1 MSLHLCTILFILD
14 VFRGL
19 VDLIH
24 LVFTPRMVKGR
35 VGGPC
40 MKKKWSL
47 EVFSK
52 LTFTHFCLSF
62 DRDISRRFYISRG
75 KSEKRTS
82 EWKFYELSP
91 KWSWKPV
98 WLSSAI
104 VSMLISAAKKLLSPN
119 SISIWLKKWDN
130 KWNKIYLGHLAKQLD
145 RNKGWE
151 KQGLLLPKHRFQNV
165 RLFSRTIGIQ
175 SSNELQN
182 WTALVRNAQQ
192 LREFCIP
199 ARDSASQGVLLNTN
213 DDSWTSFTDRRGYNF
228 LGMEQRRL
236 SEMISSE
243 TFRRKHYIRTMNLPL
258 YADNRRTIKNHRWH
272 VFLLH
277 GVLKR
282 RKIQAHIS
290 PKGVHCC

>member
-1 MSLHLCTILFILD
+1 
-14 VFRGL
+14 
-19 VDLIH
+19 
-24 LVFTPRMVKGR
+24 
-35 VGGPC
+35 
-40 MKKKWSL
+40 
-47 EVFSK
+47 
-52 LTFTHFCLSF
+52 
-62 DRDISRRFYISRG
+62 
-75 KSEKRTS
+75 
-82 EWKFYELSP
+82 
-91 KWSWKPV
+91 
-98 WLSSAI
+98 
-104 VSMLISAAKKLLSPN
+104 MLISAAKKLLSPN